1 MKSFKEW
8 KDKNISEFNLGDVSK
23 NRADLGNTVWQGKQM
38 VIDALD
44 KIAQVNPQG
53 FMQHINRIVASLSG
67 EGENVGNLRSV
78 ANRFAK
84 ATYAAHKGQV
94 KAENALAMYMGGSS
108 IDVEAE
114 IKRDL
119 KKVVD
124 RVVTKFEGGDY
135 KEKVTDKEDLFK
147 KIVAAVGALV
157 ADINSGTYSVSG
169 FEKELGKQSG
179 QAGVSGDPVA
189 REVGT

>member
-1 MKSFKEW
+1 
-8 KDKNISEFNLGDVSK
+8 
-23 NRADLGNTVWQGKQM
+23 M

-53 FMQHINRIVASLSG
+53 FMQHINRIVASLRG

>member
-1 MKSFKEW
+1 M
-8 KDKNISEFNLGDVSK
+8 
-23 NRADLGNTVWQGKQM
+23 
-38 VIDALD
+38 
-44 KIAQVNPQG
+44 
-53 FMQHINRIVASLSG
+53 
-67 EGENVGNLRSV
+67 
-78 ANRFAK
+78 
-84 ATYAAHKGQV
+84 
-94 KAENALAMYMGGSS
+94 
-108 IDVEAE
+108 
-114 IKRDL
+114 